1 MLIPAF
7 TQAMAKKERCHCQLH
22 LDNTDRAFG
31 TLLGSYVTRHHGTT
45 LAEDTCQII
54 CSGSGGQSFGA
65 FLPAGISIHLEG
77 DANDYFGKGL
87 SGGKLSVTPPAA
99 ATYAAKENII
109 IGNVAL
115 YGATSGSAYINGI
128 AGERFAV
135 RNSGAIAVVEGCG
148 DHALEYMTGGCV
160 VILGAT
166 GKNVAAGMSGG
177 IAYILDEHH
186 DLYLR
191 LNKELVDMEE
201 LREESD
207 CCRLREM
214 ICDHVQATGSEHGQW
229 ILDHFAEMKS
239 SFKKIIPRDYRR
251 MLERIHGLQQQG
263 FSKEEARLRAFEQMT
278 KGGDA

>member
-1 MLIPAF
+1 M
-7 TQAMAKKERCHCQLH
+7 
-22 LDNTDRAFG
+22 
-31 TLLGSYVTRHHGTT
+31 
-45 LAEDTCQII
+45 
-54 CSGSGGQSFGA
+54 
-65 FLPAGISIHLEG
+65 
-77 DANDYFGKGL
+77 
-87 SGGKLSVTPPAA
+87 TPPTA

-263 FSKEEARLRAFEQMT
+263 FSEEEARLRAFEQMT